1 MKCDFCDKPAVVH
14 EVTVKN
20 GVKKEIHLCEA
31 HAKEAGVA
39 IPTHQPIN
47 QLLTQFVMSHSA
59 KAGAAAKRKCASCG
73 ISFGQFRQSGT
84 LGCPDCYEAFEKQ
97 LAPLIERA
105 QNGATHHRGK
115 SPRRAG
121 SSIDRP
127 HLIRQLTKELDQA
140 VAAEQYER
148 AAKLRDRLRSLDTEL
163 SASAGGDPGVHQGKG
178 EAKSP

>member
-1 MKCDFCDKPAVVH
+1 MKCDLCDNPAVVH

-20 GVKKEIHLCEA
+20 GVKKEVHLCQE
-31 HAKEAGVA
+31 HAQEAGVA
-39 IPTHQPIN
+39 MPTQQPIN
-47 QLLTQFVMSHSA
+47 QLQTHFVMSHSG
-59 KAGAAAKRKCASCG
+59 KSRSSTKRSCPSCG
-73 ISFGQFRQSGT
+73 ITFGQFRQSGT

-115 SPRRAG
+115 TPRRAG
-121 SSIDRP
+121 TSIDRT

-148 AAKLRDRLRSLDTEL
+148 AAKLRDRLRKMDKEL
-163 SASAGGDPGVHQGKG
+163 SVQDVQGEG
-178 EAKSP
+178 HGNEG

>member
-1 MKCDFCDKPAVVH
+1 MKCDLCDNPAVVH

-20 GVKKEIHLCEA
+20 GVKKEVHLCQE
-31 HAKEAGVA
+31 HAEEAGVA
-39 IPTHQPIN
+39 MPTQQPIN
-47 QLLTQFVMSHSA
+47 QLLTHFVMSHS
-59 KAGAAAKRKCASCG
+59 RKERSSAQRSCPTCG
-73 ISFGQFRQSGT
+73 ITFGQFRQSGT

-115 SPRRAG
+115 TPRRAG
-121 SSIDRP
+121 VSIDRT

-148 AAKLRDRLRSLDTEL
+148 AAKLRDRLRNMDKKMSTQ
-163 SASAGGDPGVHQGKG
+163 AGEG
-178 EAKSP
+178 EASLKEG